1 MKNRTRNY
9 IFVLLGPILIAS
21 GLIMMR
27 ALADRALPYICLGIG
42 CGIFGNG
49 MSGVVV
55 HRATRKNP
63 EILEQI
69 EVEKND
75 ERNITVSNHA
85 KAKSYDLMIY
95 IFGALILSFAWIGID
110 LMAILLLVAAYLFV
124 VFSGIYYRCKYEKE
138 K

>member
-9 IFVLLGPILIAS
+9 IFVLLGLLLIAS

-27 ALADRALPYICLGIG
+27 TLADRALPYICLGIG

-55 HRATRKNP
+55 QRATRKNP
-63 EILEQI
+63 KILEQI

-75 ERNITVSNHA
+75 ERNIAVSNHA
-85 KAKSYDLMIY
+85 KAKSYDLMIF
-95 IFGALILSFAWIGID
+95 IFGALILSIAWIGID
-110 LMAILLLVAAYLFV
+110 LMAILLLIAAYLFV

-138 K
+138 M